1 MSSGSCPSTDVS
13 HGLDGPHSTI
23 HSLSRTSRTLSWAP
37 FHHGHSKGKLRLQER
52 LTGGPTW
59 SRTSYQ
65 LVLAAVQVMAVVED
79 ILVCGIQ
86 TGLHTILY
94 HLAGSWRA
102 LQFLHLPINKKNMG
116 PGSCSPEWFLLLE
129 LPPNYSRFLH
139 PSVGP
144 WTLPWDEIVRTAD
157 GENCLAPP
165 PWPMVFLEV
174 TQEQL
179 LGNVGLKVI
188 NPIALDYA
196 QWFWFSM
203 SLWPGPQPSTAQPS
217 SSLTFIL
224 KKVMLVSKST
234 VDFKSWSRSGLPA
247 GKLFY
252 CKSSKCKKGTE
263 EYESL
268 PCQKQWNQKLP

>member
-1 MSSGSCPSTDVS
+1 M
-13 HGLDGPHSTI
+13 LMW
-23 HSLSRTSRTLSWAP
+23 LW
-37 FHHGHSKGKLRLQER
+37 
-52 LTGGPTW
+52 
-59 SRTSYQ
+59 
-65 LVLAAVQVMAVVED
+65 
-79 ILVCGIQ
+79 
-86 TGLHTILY
+86 
-94 HLAGSWRA
+94 
-102 LQFLHLPINKKNMG
+102 
-116 PGSCSPEWFLLLE
+116 GSCSPEWSLLLE

-157 GENCLAPP
+157 GENCLAQP

-174 TQEQL
+174 TQEQIH
-179 LGNVGLKVI
+179 GNVGLKVI
-188 NPIALDYA
+188 NPIAFDYA
-196 QWFWFSM
+196 QWFLFSM
-203 SLWPGPQPSTAQPS
+203 TLWPGPQPSTAQPS

-252 CKSSKCKKGTE
+252 CQSSKCKKGTE

-268 PCQKQWNQKLP
+268 SCQKQWNQKLP